1 MCCPWNL
8 SAFHTVNHIPRVRL
22 KLTHFLSFPQNDFT
36 RSEAYDGMVE
46 SLWLFY
52 LPDDLNPHGCLI
64 DSVVERMPWTPDF
77 RLTTSPRKAVH
88 LLRREGSENWQQGCR
103 DAVQELVDLARE
115 QKVFPRL
122 GKKTEEQFPIVGARF
137 DIGIERSAFSMF
149 GIIGRG
155 AHMTVYVR
163 TEQGLKFWIP
173 RRSATK
179 STYPGMLDQ
188 AVAGGV
194 ACGESPL
201 ECIVREAGEEA
212 ALSAEMVKKDVVA
225 AGTVTWFNVSDERA
239 GGETGLMN
247 PGILY
252 VYDLE
257 VGEDIVFKPVED
269 DIEGFSL
276 MGIEDVKE
284 SLRRGDF
291 KPSCAMVMLDFFI
304 RHGQITAEN
313 EKAYDTIVDRL
324 HRRLPFRTS
333 PNL

>member
-1 MCCPWNL
+1 M
-8 SAFHTVNHIPRVRL
+8 A
-22 KLTHFLSFPQNDFT
+22 KFLDIIELCDNFPQNEFPK
-36 RSEAYDGMVE
+36 SEAYDRAVE

-52 LPDDLNPHGCLI
+52 LPDDPHPHGCLI

-77 RLTTSPRKAVH
+77 RLTTSPRKEVH
-88 LLRREGSENWQQGCR
+88 LLKRAGTNNWKQTCGE
-103 DAVQELVDLARE
+103 AIQELIDLARE
-115 QKVFPRL
+115 QNVFARL
-122 GKKTEEQFPIVGARF
+122 GKKTQEQFPIVGANF
-137 DIGIERSAFSMF
+137 GIGIERSAFSMF

-155 AHMTVYVR
+155 SHMTVYVR

-194 ACGESPL
+194 ARGESPL

-212 ALSAEMVKKDVVA
+212 ALSAEMVRENVVA
-225 AGTVTWFNVSDERA
+225 AGTVTWFNVSDEKA
-239 GGETGLMN
+239 GGEPGLMN

-257 VGEDIVFKPVED
+257 VGEEVAFKPVED

-276 MGIEDVKE
+276 MGVDHVKE

-291 KPSCAMVMLDFFI
+291 KPSCAMVMLDFLI
-304 RHGQITAEN
+304 RHGLVTAEN
-313 EKAYDTIVDRL
+313 EKDYDIIAHRL
-324 HRRLPFRTS
+324 HRKLPFRTCPS
-333 PNL
+333 I